1 MSALLDLAI
10 SIAREAGTLQRERRS
25 EPRTIGT
32 KSSVIDLVTDVDEAS
47 ERLIL
52 ERIEAARPDDG
63 ILSEESG
70 TRDGKNGYVWVVDPL
85 DGTTNYAHGIPHFA
99 VSIGI
104 ERDETREIG
113 VVYDPI
119 KEELFSAERGGGA
132 FLNGE
137 RIQVSTT
144 PELQR
149 ALLATGFAYNVH
161 SARLDNVEYFK
172 RFIKRAQAV
181 RRAGSAALD
190 LAYLAC
196 GRFDGFWELDLHAWD
211 VAAGYLLVEEAGG
224 ALSDLAGG
232 PPPRSGA
239 EIVGSNGPLHPAL
252 LAVIADST

>member
-1 MSALLDLAI
+1 MSGLLELAV
-10 SIAREAGTLQRERRS
+10 SIAREAGAIQRERRN
-25 EPRTIGT
+25 EPRIIET
-32 KSSVIDLVTDVDEAS
+32 KSSAIDLVTDVDQAS

-52 ERIEAARPDDG
+52 ERIETARPADG
-63 ILSEESG
+63 ILSEEAG
-70 TRDGKNGYVWVVDPL
+70 ARDGRNGYVWIIDPL
-85 DGTTNYAHGIPHFA
+85 DGTTNYAHRIPHFA
-99 VSIGI
+99 VSIAI
-104 ERDETREIG
+104 ERDERREIA
-113 VVYDPI
+113 VVYDPV

-137 RIQVSTT
+137 RIHVSETH
-144 PELQR
+144 ELER
-149 ALLATGFAYNVH
+149 ALLATGFAYDVH
-161 SARLDNVEYFK
+161 SGRADNVEYFA
-172 RFIKRAQAV
+172 RFIRRAQAV

-224 ALSDLAGG
+224 TLSDLAGG

-252 LAVIADST
+252 LAVIAG

>member
-1 MSALLDLAI
+1 MSALLELAI
-10 SIAREAGTLQRERRS
+10 SIAREAGALQRERRN

-32 KSSVIDLVTDVDEAS
+32 KSSAIDLVTDVDEAS
-47 ERLIL
+47 EQLIL

-104 ERDETREIG
+104 ERDETREVG

-119 KEELFSAERGGGA
+119 KEELFSAERGQGA

-137 RIQVSTT
+137 RIRVSTAT
-144 PELQR
+144 ELQR

-161 SARLDNVEYFK
+161 SAPVDNVEYFT

-224 ALSDLAGG
+224 ALSDLTGG

-252 LAVIADST
+252 LAVIAEST

>member
-1 MSALLDLAI
+1 MSALLELAI
-10 SIAREAGTLQRERRS
+10 SIAREAGALQRERLH

-32 KSSVIDLVTDVDEAS
+32 KSSAIDLVTDVDEAS

-70 TRDGKNGYVWVVDPL
+70 TRDGKNSYVWVVDPL

-104 ERDETREIG
+104 ERDETREVG

-119 KEELFSAERGGGA
+119 KEELFSAERGRGA

-137 RIQVSTT
+137 RIRVSTAT
-144 PELQR
+144 DLQR

-232 PPPRSGA
+232 PPPRSGT

-252 LAVIADST
+252 LAVIAG

>member
-1 MSALLDLAI
+1 MSALLDLAV
-10 SIAREAGTLQRERRS
+10 SIAREAGAIQRERRN
-25 EPRTIGT
+25 EPRIIET
-32 KSSVIDLVTDVDEAS
+32 KSSAIDLVTDVDEAS

-63 ILSEESG
+63 ILAEEAG
-70 TRDGKNGYVWVVDPL
+70 TREGRNGYVWVIDPL

-104 ERDETREIG
+104 ELDGTREVG

-119 KEELFSAERGGGA
+119 KDELFSAQRGGGA

-137 RIQVSTT
+137 RIGVSTT
-144 PELQR
+144 QELER

-161 SARLDNVEYFK
+161 SAEVDNVEYFT

-224 ALSDLAGG
+224 VVSNLAGG
-232 PPPRSGA
+232 PAPRSGA
-239 EIVGSNGPLHPAL
+239 EIVGSNGRLHPAL
-252 LAVIADST
+252 LAVIAASG

>member
-1 MSALLDLAI
+1 MSALLELAI

-32 KSSVIDLVTDVDEAS
+32 KSSAIDLVTDVDEAS

-52 ERIEAARPDDG
+52 ERIAAARPEDG

-70 TRDGKNGYVWVVDPL
+70 TRDGTNGYVWVVDPL

-137 RIQVSTT
+137 PIRVSTAT
-144 PELQR
+144 ELQR
-149 ALLATGFAYNVH
+149 ALLATGFAYDVH
-161 SARLDNVEYFK
+161 SAQVDNVEYFT

-224 ALSDLAGG
+224 ALSDLTGG

>member
-1 MSALLDLAI
+1 MSALLELAI

-32 KSSVIDLVTDVDEAS
+32 KSSAIDLVTDVDEAS

-52 ERIEAARPDDG
+52 ERIAAARPEDG

-137 RIQVSTT
+137 PIRVSTAT
-144 PELQR
+144 ELQR
-149 ALLATGFAYNVH
+149 ALLATGFAYDVH
-161 SARLDNVEYFK
+161 SAQVDNVEYFT

-224 ALSDLAGG
+224 ALSDLTGG